1 MMRYLLDTNA
11 CIALLNNSSPPLLA
25 RLRRHKPEEVGLP
38 APVAYELYYGAYKSR
53 HADRNLELLDRIGFE
68 VVSFDASDARTAG
81 AIRSELEAAGRPIG
95 PYDLLIAGQ
104 ARARKMVLV
113 TANRREFQRV
123 KGLEC
128 EDWSVTPQRLA

>member
-1 MMRYLLDTNA
+1 MRYLLDTNA
-11 CIALLNNSSPPLLA
+11 CIALLNNSSPLLLA

-53 HADRNLELLDRIGFE
+53 HADRNMELLDRIGFE
-68 VVSFDASDARTAG
+68 IVSFDASDARMAG
-81 AIRSELEAAGRPIG
+81 AIRSELGAAGRLIG

-104 ARARKMVLV
+104 ARARRMVLV
-113 TANRREFQRV
+113 TANSREFQRV

-128 EDWSVTPQRLA
+128 EDWSVAPQRLA